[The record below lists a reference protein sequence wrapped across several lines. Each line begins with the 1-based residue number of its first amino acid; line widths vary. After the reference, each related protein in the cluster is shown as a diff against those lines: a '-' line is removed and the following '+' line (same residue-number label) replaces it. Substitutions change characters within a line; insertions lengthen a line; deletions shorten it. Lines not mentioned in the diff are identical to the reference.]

1 MGFNPLFSNVNPLF
15 SKSTILINFFIVLHY
30 NHPSMFNFSS
40 FIYIVF
46 LFYVLSPNVLLRIPP
61 NGSKHVVALVHA
73 VVFAVV
79 YYYTSGYVSGL
90 LGSL

>member
-1 MGFNPLFSNVNPLF
+1 LLSHNINIPIIIPIPINMINVASL
-15 SKSTILINFFIVLHY
+15 LYL
-30 NHPSMFNFSS
+30 
-40 FIYIVF
+40 VF

-79 YYYTSGYVSGL
+79 YYYTSGYVGAM

>member
-1 MGFNPLFSNVNPLF
+1 M
-15 SKSTILINFFIVLHY
+15 INI
-30 NHPSMFNFSS
+30 SS
-40 FIYIVF
+40 LLYLVF

-79 YYYTSGYVSGL
+79 YYYSSGYVGAM

>member
-1 MGFNPLFSNVNPLF
+1 MIHIASLLY
-15 SKSTILINFFIVLHY
+15 L
-30 NHPSMFNFSS
+30 
-40 FIYIVF
+40 VF

-79 YYYTSGYVSGL
+79 YYYSSGYVGAM

>member
-1 MGFNPLFSNVNPLF
+1 VNYLANHF
-15 SKSTILINFFIVLHY
+15 FFVTIYY
-30 NHPSMFNFSS
+30 NQYPITNKMFNVSS
-40 FIYIVF
+40 LVYLIF

>member
-1 MGFNPLFSNVNPLF
+1 MIHIASLLY
-15 SKSTILINFFIVLHY
+15 L
-30 NHPSMFNFSS
+30 
-40 FIYIVF
+40 VF

-79 YYYTSGYVSGL
+79 YYYTSGYVGAM

>member
-1 MGFNPLFSNVNPLF
+1 
-15 SKSTILINFFIVLHY
+15 VL
-30 NHPSMFNFSS
+30 M
-40 FIYIVF
+40 
-46 LFYVLSPNVLLRIPP
+46 RIPP

-73 VVFAVV
+73 VVFSLV

>member
-1 MGFNPLFSNVNPLF
+1 MVN
-15 SKSTILINFFIVLHY
+15 I
-30 NHPSMFNFSS
+30 SS
-40 FIYIVF
+40 FLYIVF

-79 YYYTSGYVSGL
+79 YYYTSGYVNAM

>member
-1 MGFNPLFSNVNPLF
+1 
-15 SKSTILINFFIVLHY
+15 
-30 NHPSMFNFSS
+30 MFNFSS
-40 FIYIVF
+40 IIYLVF

-79 YYYTSGYVSGL
+79 YYYTSGYVGAM
-90 LGSL
+90 LGSF

>member
-1 MGFNPLFSNVNPLF
+1 
-15 SKSTILINFFIVLHY
+15 
-30 NHPSMFNFSS
+30 MFNLSS
-40 FIYIVF
+40 MLYLVF

-61 NGSKHVVALVHA
+61 SGSKHVVALVHA
-73 VVFAVV
+73 VIFALV

>member
-1 MGFNPLFSNVNPLF
+1 MLFLFFFVNTRYNQQ
-15 SKSTILINFFIVLHY
+15 STSFTIMANL
-30 NHPSMFNFSS
+30 SS
-40 FIYIVF
+40 LLYIVF

-79 YYYTSGYVSGL
+79 YYYTSGYVSAM
-90 LGSL
+90 LGSF

>member
-1 MGFNPLFSNVNPLF
+1 MLN
-15 SKSTILINFFIVLHY
+15 I
-30 NHPSMFNFSS
+30 SS
-40 FIYIVF
+40 LLYLVF
-46 LFYVLSPNVLLRIPP
+46 LFYVLTPNVLLRIPP

-73 VVFAVV
+73 VIFALV

>member
-1 MGFNPLFSNVNPLF
+1 MANL
-15 SKSTILINFFIVLHY
+15 
-30 NHPSMFNFSS
+30 SS
-40 FIYIVF
+40 LLYIVF

-79 YYYTSGYVSGL
+79 YYYTSGYVSAM
-90 LGSL
+90 LGSF

>member
-1 MGFNPLFSNVNPLF
+1 MNYLANNIFFV
-15 SKSTILINFFIVLHY
+15 TIHY
-30 NHPSMFNFSS
+30 NPIPYIITTMFNVSS
-40 FIYIVF
+40 LLYLVF

-79 YYYTSGYVSGL
+79 YYYTSGYVNGM
-90 LGSL
+90 LGSF

>member
-1 MGFNPLFSNVNPLF
+1 MINVASLMY
-15 SKSTILINFFIVLHY
+15 L
-30 NHPSMFNFSS
+30 
-40 FIYIVF
+40 VF

-79 YYYTSGYVSGL
+79 YYYTSGYVGAM

>member
-1 MGFNPLFSNVNPLF
+1 M
-15 SKSTILINFFIVLHY
+15 INIASLLY
-30 NHPSMFNFSS
+30 L
-40 FIYIVF
+40 VF

-79 YYYTSGYVSGL
+79 YYYSSGYVGAM

>member
-1 MGFNPLFSNVNPLF
+1 MVLYII
-15 SKSTILINFFIVLHY
+15 TITTNK
-30 NHPSMFNFSS
+30 MFNVSS
-40 FIYIVF
+40 LVYLIF

-61 NGSKHVVALVHA
+61 HGSKHVVALVHA

>member
-1 MGFNPLFSNVNPLF
+1 
-15 SKSTILINFFIVLHY
+15 
-30 NHPSMFNFSS
+30 MFNLS
-40 FIYIVF
+40 IILYRVF

-73 VVFAVV
+73 VVFALV